1 LKAKSPKREGGRTP
15 KPSLTPEALA
25 AQVLSIINAHKGIE
39 PVVLGVKGLCGFAD
53 YFLICSGA
61 SRRHVTALAEHLE
74 DEMAR
79 MGVKPLGAEGLKDG
93 HWILLD
99 YNDLVVHIFLQPM
112 REFYDLEGL
121 WAEAKQVSPKDL
133 TAEAAQPETF
143 A

>member
-1 LKAKSPKREGGRTP
+1 
-15 KPSLTPEALA
+15 LTSEALA
-25 AQVLSIINAHKGIE
+25 AQALRIITAHKGIE

-61 SRRHVTALAEHLE
+61 SRRHVAALAQHLE
-74 DEMAR
+74 EEMAR
-79 MGVKPLGAEGLKDG
+79 MGVKPLGEEGLKDG

-121 WAEAKQVSPKDL
+121 WAEAEPVGLDAL
-133 TAEAAQPETF
+133 TAAAAQPETF
-143 A
+143 T